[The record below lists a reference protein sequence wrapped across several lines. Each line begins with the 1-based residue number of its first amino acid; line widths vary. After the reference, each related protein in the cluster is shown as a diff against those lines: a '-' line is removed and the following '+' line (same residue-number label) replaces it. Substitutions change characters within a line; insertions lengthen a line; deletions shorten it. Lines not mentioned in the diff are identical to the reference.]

1 MAQSRPARFG
11 TKTKMGKAQEMHL
24 PSGINSKPSF
34 PSSNKT
40 GLFKHVSI
48 KKTRIF
54 SRKRPKV

>member
-1 MAQSRPARFG
+1 MAQPGTTRFG
-11 TKTKMGKAQEMHL
+11 KKTKLGKTQEMHL

-54 SRKRPKV
+54 SGKMPKI